1 MSIFSNWTRRNIRN
15 EAEVEVKEQPFYLQA
30 TVIMVGLVV
39 LFYILSLLQDIFIP
53 LAFALLLSILLNP
66 MTNWFI
72 SKRIRKEIAIILSLL
87 VAFTILAGVFVFVS
101 LQLAEFTEMLPTLRQ
116 KFDVIYQD
124 TQHWISRN
132 LGYSIYK
139 QDLMVKKVLD
149 NSEGLV
155 GSTLTSIVGIVS
167 MVVLIPIYIYLILY
181 YKRLLLNFVYESFDD
196 ENGDKVEQVLAKTKG
211 AVQSYVSGLL
221 IETLLVAVLNSVALL
236 ILGVDYAIM
245 LGAIGALLNLVPYIG
260 GIIAIALPVLMAL
273 ITKDGYT
280 TPLLIVGAYSVIQ
293 FIDNNLIVPKV
304 VSSKVSVNALVSI
317 VIVLLGNALWGVSGM
332 FLSIPFIGVLKIIFD
347 QIDEL
352 NPWGKLLGT
361 KMPTKYDPVSE
372 RSHTI
377 EEIVEEAVD
386 EAVDENAKNLKT
398 EIKEKVAEKIE
409 DATENK
415 PLNS

>member
-1 MSIFSNWTRRNIRN
+1 MGIFSNWTKRNVLH
-15 EAEVEVKEQPFYLQA
+15 EAEVEVKQQPFYVQA
-30 TVIMVGLVV
+30 TVIMIGLVV
-39 LFYILSLLQDIFIP
+39 IFYILNLLQDIFIP

-66 MTNWFI
+66 MNNWFI
-72 SKRIRKEIAIILSLL
+72 SKKIPKEIAIILSLL
-87 VAFTILAGVFVFVS
+87 VAFVILAGVFVFVS

-124 TQHWISRN
+124 TQQWVAHN
-132 LGYSIYK
+132 LGYSIQK

-149 NSEGLV
+149 NSSGFV
-155 GSTLTSIVGIVS
+155 GSTLTSIFGIVS

-181 YKRLLLNFVYESFDD
+181 YKRLLLNFVYEIFDD
-196 ENGDKVEQVLAKTKG
+196 KNGDKVEQVLAQTKG

-221 IETLLVAVLNSVALL
+221 LETLLVAVLNSAALL

-245 LGAIGALLNLVPYIG
+245 LGFIGALLNLVPYIG
-260 GIIAIALPVLMAL
+260 GIIAIALPVLMAF

-280 TPLLIVGAYSVIQ
+280 TPLLIIGAYSVIQ

-361 KMPTKYDPVSE
+361 KMPTKQDPVSE
-372 RSHTI
+372 RSHVI
-377 EEIVEEAVD
+377 EEIVDETVEEV
-386 EAVDENAKNLKT
+386 VDENGENIKT
-398 EIKEKVAEKIE
+398 DIKEKLTEKLE
-409 DATENK
+409 DVPEV
-415 PLNS
+415 

>member
-1 MSIFSNWTRRNIRN
+1 
-15 EAEVEVKEQPFYLQA
+15 
-30 TVIMVGLVV
+30 
-39 LFYILSLLQDIFIP
+39 
-53 LAFALLLSILLNP
+53 